1 MQQQIENYRLVGRGW
16 RHHGSV
22 DIFLEALERR
32 QAGDVL
38 VIDNGGRTDEGCVG
52 DLSRW
57 KQKRVDSRA

>member
-1 MQQQIENYRLVGRGW
+1 MQQQIENYRLAGRGLPTSW
-16 RHHGSV
+16 KRRHL
-22 DIFLEALERR
+22 LEALERR

-38 VIDNGGRTDEGCVG
+38 IDNGGRTGEGCVG